1 MQNVTWKTAKKTV
14 IKANR
19 KAVAI
24 EIATVAIMEF
34 IADLFYDLPK
44 NYGLVF
50 DIVHYIVCLQA
61 ERLDM
66 GDKFDATS
74 KSNPLVSK
82 NRQKKSVLSNTYF
95 TK

>member
-24 EIATVAIMEF
+24 EITTVAIMEF

-74 KSNPLVSK
+74 KSNPMVRKTRIENPL
-82 NRQKKSVLSNTYF
+82 LY
-95 TK
+95 

>member
-82 NRQKKSVLSNTYF
+82 NRHKRSVLSNTYF